1 MQEIH
6 LKKSVLLSV
15 QSVNGVSGRNYNSI
29 RIYKDPE
36 NPKHLIIDPQTA
48 LIVKRI
54 FEMYSNGIGIV
65 RICNKCY
72 SEKITSPSVYLF
84 NTTGSRS
91 GKPDLSRP
99 YNWVTTTI
107 RRILSNQTYYGDTVN
122 FKTYSKS
129 NKLKKRIKNSPENIL
144 IFKDTHEAIIDRKT
158 FDIVQK
164 HFEGRKRPDKQGE
177 MDKYAGYLYCGE
189 CDSQLYLHRAKTMK
203 PEQNNFMCG
212 GYQSRTTDC
221 TSHYIREQV
230 LDKIVLE
237 QLKTM
242 TAKAREN
249 TEEFYAMASQ
259 NDEAEAKKFY
269 RQTEREKQQIE
280 TRISQVENI
289 IRCLYEDRATGRITP
304 ERYDTMASDYEQEQE
319 ELTQELKSITDKISE
334 MDMRDIYV
342 KEFISKAKEY
352 IELPKLTPE
361 LLRTFIRRIEV
372 FEKEEKYSR
381 TCGNTI
387 KIYYTFQV

>member
-1 MQEIH
+1 M
-6 LKKSVLLSV
+6 
-15 QSVNGVSGRNYNSI
+15 
-29 RIYKDPE
+29 
-36 NPKHLIIDPQTA
+36 
-48 LIVKRI
+48 
-54 FEMYSNGIGIV
+54 
-65 RICNKCY
+65 
-72 SEKITSPSVYLF
+72 
-84 NTTGSRS
+84 
-91 GKPDLSRP
+91 
-99 YNWVTTTI
+99 
-107 RRILSNQTYYGDTVN
+107 
-122 FKTYSKS
+122 
-129 NKLKKRIKNSPENIL
+129 
-144 IFKDTHEAIIDRKT
+144 
-158 FDIVQK
+158 
-164 HFEGRKRPDKQGE
+164 
-177 MDKYAGYLYCGE
+177 
-189 CDSQLYLHRAKTMK
+189 
-203 PEQNNFMCG
+203 
-212 GYQSRTTDC
+212 
-221 TSHYIREQV
+221 

-280 TRISQVENI
+280 TRISQVEN
-289 IRCLYEDRATGRITP
+289 RCLYEDRATGRITP
-304 ERYDTMASDYEQEQE
+304 ERYDTMASGYEQEQE

-352 IELPKLTPE
+352 IEMSKLTPE

-387 KIYYTFQV
+387 KIYYTFQI